1 MLEIR
6 TRRLRLIALPLS
18 QLRLYVAAPRQLEQE
33 LGLSVSQETITAPL
47 RRAIDMKTSRME
59 LAEEQEHPW
68 YTYWLIVIADDA
80 YGAGLAGF
88 KGPPNDQGEVE
99 IGYGIDP
106 AYRSK
111 GYMTEAVRA
120 LIGWAFQHPRCR
132 SVVAPGTRRE
142 NIASNRVLEKV
153 GMRVSGETDEALDW
167 RLDKDGSSWTA
178 NGRG

>member
-18 QLRLYVAAPRQLEQE
+18 QLRLYVAAPRQLERE
-33 LGLSVSQETITAPL
+33 LGVSVSRGIINAPL
-47 RRAIDMKTSRME
+47 RRAIDMKTSKME
-59 LAEEQEHPW
+59 LAEDQEHPW
-68 YTYWLIVIADDA
+68 YTYWLIVVADEP

-132 SVVAPGTRRE
+132 SIVAPGTRRE

-167 RLDKDGSSWTA
+167 RLDKDGSSWAA
-178 NGRG
+178 NGGG